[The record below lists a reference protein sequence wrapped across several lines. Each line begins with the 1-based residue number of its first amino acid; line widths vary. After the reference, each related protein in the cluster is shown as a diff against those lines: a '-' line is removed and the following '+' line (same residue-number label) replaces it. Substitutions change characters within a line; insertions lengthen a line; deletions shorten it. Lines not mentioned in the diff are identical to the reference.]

1 MTLNQLEARIKFSFE
16 DKGLL
21 EVALTHRSCLNENP
35 KAQVSNERLEFLG
48 DSVLEFIVSKHL
60 FEKFSNQDE
69 GNLTALRAKLVNTYA
84 LAEVAKILNLGTEL
98 KMSRGEEQGGGR
110 ENPGLLANTVEA
122 ILGAIF
128 QDQGIEKA
136 EEFVENFV
144 LPRVHKIVKESL
156 KDPKSMLQEFVQA
169 EGYSTPVYRTIAQA
183 GPDHARTF
191 TVEVIVNQK
200 TYATGTGQSKQQA
213 TQIAAKKALE
223 LWEKKQ
229 S

>member
-1 MTLNQLEARIKFSFE
+1 MTQNPLEERIKFSFQ
-16 DKGLL
+16 DKRLL
-21 EVALTHRSCLNENP
+21 EVALTHRSYLNENP
-35 KAQVSNERLEFLG
+35 RAQVSNERLEFLG
-48 DSVLEFIVSKHL
+48 DSVLEFIVARHL

-84 LAEVAKILNLGTEL
+84 LAEVAKTLNLGVEI

-110 ENPGLLANTVEA
+110 DNPGLLANTVEA

-136 EEFVENFV
+136 EGFVENFV
-144 LPRVHKIVKESL
+144 LPQVHEIVKKSL

-169 EGYSTPVYRTIAQA
+169 EGYPTPVYRTITQV

-200 TYATGTGQSKQQA
+200 PYATGTGQSKQQA
-213 TQIAAKKALE
+213 AQIAAGRALE
-223 LWEKKQ
+223 LWGKNT
-229 S
+229 